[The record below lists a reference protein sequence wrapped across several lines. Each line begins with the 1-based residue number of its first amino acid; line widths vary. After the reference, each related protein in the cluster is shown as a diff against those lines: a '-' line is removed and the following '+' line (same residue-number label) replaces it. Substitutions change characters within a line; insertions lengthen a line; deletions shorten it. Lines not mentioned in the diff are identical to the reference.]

1 MHTFDISIFESGIFS
16 SIMLSRNDPE
26 WTAGMNRRNGPERTE
41 MNPKDPEW
49 AGINRIEQKWA
60 ILKRTE
66 PDWIGMK

>member
-1 MHTFDISIFESGIFS
+1 MI
-16 SIMLSRNDPE
+16 RNEPPE